1 MERNI
6 FKNDELQ
13 KQFERNGFV
22 KLPMLEKEEVK
33 ILRDYYANQEF
44 DNKVEAGFHIS
55 LDNQDED
62 LVKEVGGRIKEILV
76 PRMTELLDDCQVFTA
91 SYVIKEPGL
100 KNIVPP
106 HQDWTFVDENE
117 FCSATVWTALVDVSE
132 QNGALGVIPGSHK
145 IFNHKR
151 SSPSPQSK
159 SPLADHIFT
168 LFPFVE
174 VIEMNAGESLIFD
187 NRLIHASPPN
197 LSDQARIA
205 VGIGITQS
213 EAKLK
218 HFYQNPSSGK
228 LEEYDVDQSFFTWFN
243 NKRLSDLFDSGNSPE
258 GAALSGSK
266 GLNKVGEIDRV
277 VPDLAKDEMEAKVQE
292 LEGVEY
298 NRPFMERLAKLF
310 NYSVDG
316 EKQSDAKEHD
326 ELAES
331 DQEQK
336 KWKDDRT
343 FFQKYSFGNIVRE
356 IVWRFRGKPNMN

>member
-1 MERNI
+1 MTRNI
-6 FKNDELQ
+6 FKDNQLQAHFEQKGYVKVPLLEQNEVEL
-13 KQFERNGFV
+13 
-22 KLPMLEKEEVK
+22 
-33 ILRDYYANQEF
+33 LREHYFNQHF
-44 DNKVEAGFHIS
+44 DNKIEAGFHIS
-55 LDNQDED
+55 LDNQNED
-62 LVKEVGGRIKEILV
+62 LVKEVGTKIKPVLA
-76 PRMTELLDDCQVFTA
+76 PKTANLLDDCQFFTA

-100 KNIVPP
+100 QNIVPP

-174 VIEMNAGESLIFD
+174 VIDMKAGESLIFD

-205 VGIGITQS
+205 VGIGITQR

-218 HFYQNPSSGK
+218 HFYQNPTTGK
-228 LEEYDVDQSFFTWFN
+228 LEEYDVNQSFYTWFN
-243 NKRLSDLFDSGNSPE
+243 NKRLSDLFDAGNSPE

-266 GLNKVGEIDRV
+266 GLSKVGEIERI
-277 VPDLAKDEMEAKVQE
+277 VPELSKEEMEAKVKD

-310 NYSVDG
+310 NYSMDG
-316 EKQSDAKEHD
+316 SKND
-326 ELAES
+326 ESVHEEVHAETWQDNRS
-331 DQEQK
+331 
-336 KWKDDRT
+336 
-343 FFQKYSFGNIVRE
+343 FFQKYSPGNIVKA
-356 IVWRFRGKPNMN
+356 IGWRVKGRP

>member
-1 MERNI
+1 MTRNI
-6 FKNDELQ
+6 FKNDQLQ
-13 KQFERNGFV
+13 KQFDEKGFV
-22 KLPMLEKEEVK
+22 KLSMLEKEEVEN
-33 ILRDYYANQEF
+33 LRNYYIDQEF
-44 DNKVEAGFHIS
+44 DNKIEAGFHIS
-55 LDNQDED
+55 LDNQNED
-62 LVKEVGGRIKEILV
+62 LVKEVGSKIKDVLA
-76 PRMTELLDDCQVFTA
+76 PKTTALLKDCQIFTA

-100 KNIVPP
+100 QNIVPP

-174 VIEMNAGESLIFD
+174 VIEMKAGESLIFD

-218 HFYQNPSSGK
+218 HFYQKPSSGI
-228 LEEYDVDQSFFTWFN
+228 LEEYDVDQSFYTWFN
-243 NKRLSDLFDSGNSPE
+243 NNRLSDLFDAEKSPE
-258 GAALSGSK
+258 

-277 VPDLAKDEMEAKVQE
+277 VPSLTKEEMEAKVQE

-310 NYSVDG
+310 NYSMDG
-316 EKQSDAKEHD
+316 EKQETAEEIVEPSADD
-326 ELAES
+326 E
-331 DQEQK
+331 
-336 KWKDDRT
+336 WKDERT
-343 FFQKYSFGNIVRE
+343 FFQKYSLGNIVRE
-356 IVWRFRGKPNMN
+356 VSWRVKGRP